1 MCFFYHYAFHPSCGG
16 CQQLQ
21 EYQTQT
27 VDIHLE
33 DNKFGVDVDMDIG
46 HLVIVRLLLQLF
58 WTHVGVGANLK
69 TTMDSKVIGS

>member
-1 MCFFYHYAFHPSCGG
+1 M
-16 CQQLQ
+16 
-21 EYQTQT
+21 
-27 VDIHLE
+27 
-33 DNKFGVDVDMDIG
+33 DMDIG